1 MNILIDGNGQPY
13 VEWQQG
19 PHGAKRAWVRR
30 PSDPAKDWAETGRYV
45 NVVRINAL
53 GGGPAGQSTDFPIFN
68 SLPDEQV
75 LIAFV
80 AAVCG
85 ITGCKMP

>member
-1 MNILIDGNGQPY
+1 MNIQRDGKQQLY
-13 VEWQQG
+13 VEWPQTEN
-19 PHGAKRAWVRR
+19 GAKRAWVRHAE
-30 PSDPAKDWAETGRYV
+30 PGTDWAGTGRYV
-45 NVVRINAL
+45 NVVRIEEL

-68 SLPDEQV
+68 DLPDEQV

-85 ITGCKMP
+85 ITGCPIP